1 MNKKRANAFPKWALR
16 TWIFLL
22 SCSVVPGAAL
32 AGKPGES
39 LGRTLS
45 TVARMERENLQ
56 AARDAVERY
65 RGERVEVKSRT
76 PSLVDY
82 RAILHAHAEDSA
94 HTGGTRPEMLEDAK
108 KANVQIIFLSDHY
121 RPPKD
126 FITDTWRGMHDGVL
140 FIPGSE
146 ETKSGMLIHPMESV
160 MDVMDADRDTVVD
173 RVTQGDG
180 LIFLSHVEDR
190 FDAAMD
196 GLTGME
202 IYNRHADA
210 KDDMTALFSLVS
222 QIVDPAKAKDLGDRI
237 REFPGEMLAMQLD
250 YPELYMTKWNE
261 SSLKQRVVGIAA
273 NDCHHNQVFI
283 AKMVDEKTVL
293 VGTIVD
299 PDDGM
304 QVIDT
309 SRFPSIAKLTK
320 GHQPGDILVSL
331 DFDPYYISFHNVST
345 HILSDTLT
353 EKAVRTALKGGHAYV
368 AHDWMCD
375 PTGFQFVAYDGDP
388 GAADATPVAIQG
400 DEIES
405 TDGLQLY
412 TEFPVTC
419 HVRLL
424 RNGEVVVDTNAR
436 DLTHAITEPG
446 VYRVEGWLEVNTED
460 RVWIYSNP
468 IYVR

>member
-1 MNKKRANAFPKWALR
+1 MHDLGKPISSLARITTVMICCALVSGIV
-16 TWIFLL
+16 W
-22 SCSVVPGAAL
+22 

-45 TVARMERENLQ
+45 TLARMERENLQ
-56 AARDAVERY
+56 AARAAVEHY
-65 RGERVEVKSRT
+65 GAERVVVQSRSPHLT
-76 PSLVDY
+76 DY
-82 RAILHAHAEDSA
+82 RAILHAHAEDAA
-94 HTGGTRPEMLEDAK
+94 HTGGTRPEMLADAK

-146 ETKSGMLIHPMESV
+146 AHGFLVHPMESIV
-160 MDVMDADRDTVVD
+160 DVMDADKQTVLD
-173 RVTQGDG
+173 RVTQGNG
-180 LIFLSHVEDR
+180 LAFLSHVEER
-190 FDAAMD
+190 FDHSMD

-222 QIVDPAKAKDLGDRI
+222 QITDPEKAKDLDNRI
-237 REFPGEMLAMQLD
+237 REFPAEMLAMQLD
-250 YPELYMTKWNE
+250 YPELYMTKWDE
-261 SSLKQRVVGIAA
+261 SSASQRVVGIAA

-283 AKMVDEKTVL
+283 AKMIDEKSVRI
-293 VGTIVD
+293 GTIVD

-304 QVIDT
+304 QVYTT
-309 SRFPSIAKLTK
+309 SQFPSIADLTK
-320 GHQPGDILVSL
+320 GHEPGDILVSL

-345 HILSDTLT
+345 HILSDALT
-353 EKAVRTALKGGHAYV
+353 ENSVRQALLNGHAYV

-375 PTGFQFVAYDGDP
+375 PTGFQFLAYNGDP
-388 GAADATPVAIQG
+388 NAEDATPVAIQG
-400 DEIES
+400 DEIKLVG
-405 TDGLQLY
+405 GLDLY
-412 TEFPVTC
+412 AEFPVKC

-424 RNGEVVVDTNAR
+424 RNGEVISDTTAR
-436 DLTHAITEPG
+436 NFTQSITEPG
-446 VYRVEGWLEVNTED
+446 VYRVEGWLDVNTED

>member
-1 MNKKRANAFPKWALR
+1 MHALLSGNTHPSHALR
-16 TWIFLL
+16 IGLAL
-22 SCSVVPGAAL
+22 ACCAAATAW

-45 TVARMERENLQ
+45 TLARMERENLE
-56 AARDAVERY
+56 AARAAVERY
-65 RGERVEVKSRT
+65 REERVAVESRT
-76 PSLVDY
+76 PALTDY
-82 RAILHAHAEDSA
+82 RGILHAHAEDAA
-94 HTGGTRPEMLEDAK
+94 HTGGTRPEMLADAK
-108 KANVQIIFLSDHY
+108 KADVQIILLSDHY

-146 ETKSGMLIHPMESV
+146 AHGFLVHPMESIV
-160 MDVMDADRDTVVD
+160 DVMDADKQTVID
-173 RVTQGDG
+173 RVTKGDG

-190 FDAAMD
+190 VDHPMD

-210 KDDMTALFSLVS
+210 KDDMTALFSLVA
-222 QIVDPAKAKDLGDRI
+222 QITDAEKAKDLGDRI
-237 REFPGEMLAMQLD
+237 REFPAEMLAMQLD
-250 YPELYMTKWNE
+250 YPDLYMTKWDEE
-261 SSLKQRVVGIAA
+261 SQKQRVVGIAA

-283 AKMVDEKTVL
+283 AKMIDEKSIRI
-293 VGTIVD
+293 GTIVD

-304 QVIDT
+304 RVYTT
-309 SRFPSIAKLTK
+309 SQFPSIAELTK
-320 GHQPGDILVSL
+320 GHQSGDVLVSL

-345 HILSDTLT
+345 HILSDALN
-353 EKAVRTALKGGHAYV
+353 EDAVRKALKGGHVYV

-375 PTGFQFVAYDGDP
+375 PTGFQFLAYNGDP
-388 GAADATPVAIQG
+388 DAADATPSAIQG
-400 DEIES
+400 DEIAYA
-405 TDGLQLY
+405 DGLNLY
-412 TEFPVTC
+412 AEFPVDC

-424 RNGEVVVDTNAR
+424 RNGEVIVDMNSRILSHDVA
-436 DLTHAITEPG
+436 EPG
-446 VYRVEGWLEVNTED
+446 VYRVEGWLDVNTED